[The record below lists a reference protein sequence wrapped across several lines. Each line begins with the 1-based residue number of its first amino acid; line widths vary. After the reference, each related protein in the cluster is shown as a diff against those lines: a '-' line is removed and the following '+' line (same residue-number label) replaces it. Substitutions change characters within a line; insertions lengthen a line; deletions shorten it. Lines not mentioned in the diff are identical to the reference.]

1 MTQKAA
7 GEGRHSA
14 IDGDE
19 VAASLGTSLKQLR
32 KSRGL
37 TLQQLADMCGL
48 SQPFLSQL
56 ENGKAMPSL
65 LALHEVARALDTNAH
80 DLLEPRGEMSISLV
94 RAGDEASYQLT
105 EGASV
110 RFLVHG
116 ASHRMEPNEV
126 EADPGA
132 STSHIG
138 HAGEEMVYVLAG
150 RLKVEVDGSPSVEL
164 GVSDAYTFPATLAH
178 NVAVVGAERSRFL
191 IISSPPSF

>member
-1 MTQKAA
+1 MA
-7 GEGRHSA
+7 
-14 IDGDE
+14 DDFDPL
-19 VAASLGTSLKQLR
+19 VLGARIRDARRRRDAT
-32 KSRGL
+32 
-37 TLQQLADMCGL
+37 LADVGAL
-48 SQPFLSQL
+48 VGRPAPYLSQL

-126 EADPGA
+126 KADPGA

-164 GVSDAYTFPATLAH
+164 GVCDAYTFPATLAH